1 MVRRNTS
8 AGKITLTA
16 THTFSAIKA
25 LFGLLVTSLIMY
37 PMEACLRCT
46 YHPEHP
52 HPLSVT
58 IARLHQQRLLPIL
71 LSKHCPTSKGYSCD
85 IGLAPQ
91 RRRELH
97 FVCDFPTPN
106 TPPAPITPDA
116 VLEMS
121 FDPPKPSAPSDSET
135 MVYGIIQGL
144 PPSVTIAASFV
155 VKRPTYDSARAIHF
169 A

>member
-71 LSKHCPTSKGYSCD
+71 LSKHCPTSKGYSGD

-97 FVCDFPTPN
+97 FVCDFPTLN
-106 TPPAPITPDA
+106 TLPAPITPAPRDVVRSAKTVCA
-116 VLEMS
+116 VRLGDNGLRNHTR
-121 FDPPKPSAPSDSET
+121 FAPFSDYSRLIRGEET
-135 MVYGIIQGL
+135 HI
-144 PPSVTIAASFV
+144 
-155 VKRPTYDSARAIHF
+155 
-169 A
+169 